1 MRGRK
6 GFTLVELLIVIIIVG
21 VLAAVSVPMMSA
33 NLERARGT
41 DGIAQLGAIRTAER
55 LYHAEHGH
63 YTGTFADLDFDAGD
77 LVGKYYNGEAANLT
91 NTSANNFTANIAGIG
106 DAATQWVHIN
116 QDGTIT
122 TSY

>member
-1 MRGRK
+1 MSGRK

-21 VLAAVSVPMMSA
+21 ILAAVSIPMMST

-55 LYHAEHGH
+55 IYYAEHSA
-63 YTGTFADLDFDAGD
+63 YTGTFACLDFDTGD
-77 LVGKYYNGEAANLT
+77 LVGKYYNGEAVTLCASST
-91 NTSANNFTANIAGIG
+91 TFTANIAGIG
-106 DAATQWVHIN
+106 DASGEWVQID
-116 QDGTIT
+116 QAGEIT